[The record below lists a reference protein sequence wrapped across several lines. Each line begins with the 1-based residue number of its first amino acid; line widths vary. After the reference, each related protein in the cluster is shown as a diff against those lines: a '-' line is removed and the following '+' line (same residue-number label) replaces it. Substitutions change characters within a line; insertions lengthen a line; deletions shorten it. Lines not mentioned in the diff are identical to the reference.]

1 MSAPP
6 STDSDKPRTGFLRNV
21 HRNLSFWVLLAG
33 VLGYA
38 SARLVGD
45 PSWPTQES
53 PPQLYELVL
62 LLKDTF
68 ISALRL
74 LVAPVVFFSLL
85 GGLLGLGDVT
95 RLRKI
100 GTVAISYYVATT
112 FIAIAI
118 GLFVVTFIHPWE
130 SSGFQI
136 SVEELAASQAQSN
149 TPPPVLIDPGSD
161 SVLRILR
168 GMLGTALSNPF
179 HALANLNILA
189 IVTNAMLAGF
199 ALILV
204 VPKDSPLV
212 TGVHHVNAI
221 ISKVLNWILLL
232 TPLGI
237 FGIVFDFSL
246 RAGGD
251 LFAEVLAFA
260 AVVFG
265 ATLFHGIIVLPTLGW
280 LLGRVNPLHFLRHAG
295 APLLVALT
303 TSSSSAALPVTMKT
317 CEERFGVSKGVSG
330 FVLPLGA
337 TMNMDG
343 TALFEGIAAVFLAYI
358 FGIELTGVSLIAVFL
373 MTIVSSVG
381 APGMPSGSI
390 SGMQMVML
398 AVGIPLEAIGILLVI
413 ERPLDTFRTA
423 VNVEGDMIGALVTQ
437 RRLDRIEAAEA
448 TANPVAKAAPD
459 HASEDSDLLS

>member
-1 MSAPP
+1 MSAP
-6 STDSDKPRTGFLRNV
+6 STTASDKPRKGFLRNV

-100 GTVAISYYVATT
+100 GAVAISYYVATT

-189 IVTNAMLAGF
+189 IVTNALLTNALLAGAF
-199 ALILV
+199 KRNELGKSRDGGVRRGAGERGWCAGVRRGAATRCRAKLSRESGAISRENRPAQGTAAAPSPPSRHAETSAVGSDALVEGGLV
-204 VPKDSPLV
+204 GSGRSREQQQLSERSGSRRRPSTAELGGNLLRCGDGPSDAHGPAAAGADADVDAEDAGEELHPRHPRRGSIAELSVEQGGDGGQLELSGP
-212 TGVHHVNAI
+212 A
-221 ISKVLNWILLL
+221 LLL
-232 TPLGI
+232 Q
-237 FGIVFDFSL
+237 
-246 RAGGD
+246 A
-251 LFAEVLAFA
+251 
-260 AVVFG
+260 
-265 ATLFHGIIVLPTLGW
+265 
-280 LLGRVNPLHFLRHAG
+280 
-295 APLLVALT
+295 
-303 TSSSSAALPVTMKT
+303 
-317 CEERFGVSKGVSG
+317 
-330 FVLPLGA
+330 
-337 TMNMDG
+337 
-343 TALFEGIAAVFLAYI
+343 
-358 FGIELTGVSLIAVFL
+358 
-373 MTIVSSVG
+373 
-381 APGMPSGSI
+381 
-390 SGMQMVML
+390 
-398 AVGIPLEAIGILLVI
+398 
-413 ERPLDTFRTA
+413 
-423 VNVEGDMIGALVTQ
+423 Q
-437 RRLDRIEAAEA
+437 RRLENRQ
-448 TANPVAKAAPD
+448 PRVADERRCIGPPLKPNLQP
-459 HASEDSDLLS
+459 SVRNRRSRVI

>member
-1 MSAPP
+1 VAETESAPA
-6 STDSDKPRTGFLRNV
+6 RRGFLRNL
-21 HRNLSFWVLLAG
+21 HRNLSFWVLVAG
-33 VLGYA
+33 VLGFVA
-38 SARLVGD
+38 ATTFGD
-45 PSWPTQES
+45 RSWTSMAE
-53 PPQLYELVL
+53 PPPMYELVL

-85 GGLLGLGDVT
+85 GGLLGLGDAT
-95 RLRKI
+95 RLRKL
-100 GTVAISYYVATT
+100 GTVAIGYYVATT
-112 FIAIAI
+112 FIAICI

-130 SSGFQI
+130 GSSF
-136 SVEELAASQAQSN
+136 SLEELTTAQQASGD
-149 TPPPVLIDPGSD
+149 PPPVLIEAGSD
-161 SVLRILR
+161 SVIRILH

-179 HALANLNILA
+179 GALADLNILA

-204 VPKDSPLV
+204 VPKDSPLI
-212 TGVHHVNAI
+212 TGVEHVNMI
-221 ISKVLNWILLL
+221 ISKVLSWVLLF

-246 RAGGD
+246 RAGGE
-251 LFAEVLAFA
+251 LFTELLAFS

-265 ATLFHGIIVLPTLGW
+265 ATMFHGLVVLPTLAW
-280 LLGRVNPLHFLRHAG
+280 TLARVNPLHFLRLAG

-303 TSSSSAALPVTMKT
+303 TSSSSAALPVTIAT
-317 CEERFGVSKGVSG
+317 CEERLGVSKGVSG

-343 TALFEGIAAVFLAYI
+343 TALFEGVAAVFLAHI
-358 FGIELTGVSLIAVFL
+358 FGIELTGASLIAVFL
-373 MTIVSSVG
+373 MTIVSSIG

-398 AVGIPLEAIGILLVI
+398 AVGIPLEAIGILMVI

-437 RRLDRIEAAEA
+437 RHLERLEAAGE
-448 TANPVAKAAPD
+448 
-459 HASEDSDLLS
+459 

>member
-1 MSAPP
+1 MSQDSPTSPP
-6 STDSDKPRTGFLRNV
+6 TDATARELPAFLRNL
-21 HRNLSFWVLLAG
+21 HRNLSFWVLTAG
-33 VLGYA
+33 VAGYVCA
-38 SARLVGD
+38 VTFGD
-45 PSWPTQES
+45 RTWPTMAS
-53 PPQLYELVL
+53 PPEFYEFVL

-100 GTVAISYYVATT
+100 GSVAIGYYVITT
-112 FIAIAI
+112 FIAICI

-130 SSGFQI
+130 SSGLQI
-136 SVEELAASQAQSN
+136 SVDQLATTQVNSGD
-149 TPPPVLIDPGSD
+149 PPPVLIDPGSD
-161 SVLRILR
+161 SVVRIVR
-168 GMLGTALSNPF
+168 GMLNTALSNPF

-189 IVTNAMLAGF
+189 IVTNALLAGF
-199 ALILV
+199 ALIMV
-204 VPKDSPLV
+204 VPKDSPLI

-221 ISKVLNWILLL
+221 ISKVLTWILLF

-251 LFAEVLAFA
+251 LFSELLAFS

-265 ATLFHGIIVLPTLGW
+265 ATMFHGLFVLPTLGW
-280 LLGRVNPLHFLRHAG
+280 VLGRVHPLHFLRYAG

-317 CEERFGVSKGVSG
+317 CEENFGVSKGVSG

-343 TALFEGIAAVFLAYI
+343 TALFEGIAAVFLAHL
-358 FGIELTGVSLIAVFL
+358 FGIELTGFSLVAVFL
-373 MTIVSSVG
+373 MTVVSSVG

-398 AVGIPLEAIGILLVI
+398 AVGIPLEAIGILLVV

-437 RRLDRIEAAEA
+437 RRLDIIEAR
-448 TANPVAKAAPD
+448 
-459 HASEDSDLLS
+459 ASS

>member
-1 MSAPP
+1 MNSPETSA
-6 STDSDKPRTGFLRNV
+6 RGGVLRRL
-21 HRNLSFWVLLAG
+21 HRNLSFWVLVAG
-33 VLGYA
+33 LLGYLA
-38 SARLVGD
+38 AITVGD
-45 PSWPTQES
+45 RSWPSMAE
-53 PPQLYELVL
+53 PPPLYELVL

-74 LVAPVVFFSLL
+74 LVAPVVFFSLI
-85 GGLLGLGDVT
+85 GGLLGLGDAT

-100 GTVAISYYVATT
+100 GVVALTYYVATT
-112 FIAIAI
+112 FIAICI
-118 GLFVVTFIHPWE
+118 GLFVVAFIHPWE
-130 SSGFQI
+130 DSGLTLSVDQI
-136 SVEELAASQAQSN
+136 AAAQRAAGD
-149 TPPPVLIDPGSD
+149 PPPVLIDAGSD
-161 SVLRILR
+161 SVIRILH

-179 HALANLNILA
+179 GALADLNILA
-189 IVTNAMLAGF
+189 IVTNAFLAGF

-212 TGVHHVNAI
+212 TGVEHANLI
-221 ISKVLNWILLL
+221 ISKVLGWVLVF

-246 RAGGD
+246 RAGGE
-251 LFAEVLAFA
+251 LFTELLAFS

-265 ATLFHGIIVLPTLGW
+265 ATMFHGLFVLPTLGW
-280 LLGRVNPLHFLRHAG
+280 FFGRVNPLHFLRHAG

-303 TSSSSAALPVTMKT
+303 TSSSSAALPVTIAT

-343 TALFEGIAAVFLAYI
+343 TALFEGVAAVFLAHL
-358 FGIELTGVSLIAVFL
+358 FGIELSGASLVAVFL
-373 MTIVSSVG
+373 MTIVSSIG

-398 AVGIPLEAIGILLVI
+398 AVGIPLEAIGILMVI

-423 VNVEGDMIGALVTQ
+423 VNVEGDMIGALITQ
-437 RRLDRIEAAEA
+437 RRLERLEA
-448 TANPVAKAAPD
+448 TGR
-459 HASEDSDLLS
+459 

>member
-1 MSAPP
+1 MNSPETSA
-6 STDSDKPRTGFLRNV
+6 RGGVLR
-21 HRNLSFWVLLAG
+21 RLRSNLSFWVLLAG
-33 VLGYA
+33 LLGYVA
-38 SARLVGD
+38 ATTLGD
-45 PSWPTQES
+45 RSWPSMAE
-53 PPQLYELVL
+53 PPPLYELVL

-74 LVAPVVFFSLL
+74 LVAPVVFFSLI
-85 GGLLGLGDVT
+85 GGLLGLGDAT

-100 GTVAISYYVATT
+100 GTVALSYYVATT
-112 FIAIAI
+112 FIAICI
-118 GLFVVTFIHPWE
+118 GLVVVTFIHPWE
-130 SSGFQI
+130 DSGLSLSIEQ
-136 SVEELAASQAQSN
+136 VAAAQRAGGD
-149 TPPPVLIDPGSD
+149 PPPVLIDAGSD
-161 SVLRILR
+161 SVIRILH

-179 HALANLNILA
+179 GALADLNILA
-189 IVTNAMLAGF
+189 IVTNAFLAGF

-204 VPKDSPLV
+204 VPKDSPLIV
-212 TGVHHVNAI
+212 GVEHANMI
-221 ISKVLNWILLL
+221 ISKVLSWVLLF

-246 RAGGD
+246 RAGGE
-251 LFAEVLAFA
+251 LFTELLAFS

-265 ATLFHGIIVLPTLGW
+265 ATMFHGLVVLPTLGW
-280 LLGRVNPLHFLRHAG
+280 FFGRVKPLHFLRHAG

-303 TSSSSAALPVTMKT
+303 TSSSSAALPVTIAT

-343 TALFEGIAAVFLAYI
+343 TALFEGVAAVFLAHL
-358 FGIELTGVSLIAVFL
+358 FGIELSGASMVAVFL
-373 MTIVSSVG
+373 MTIVSSIG

-437 RRLDRIEAAEA
+437 RRLEQLE
-448 TANPVAKAAPD
+448 TTGT
-459 HASEDSDLLS
+459 

>member
-1 MSAPP
+1 MHFARLSGAKGICSRRSMPDASAPAP
-6 STDSDKPRTGFLRNV
+6 KRGVLRNL
-21 HRNLSFWVLLAG
+21 HRNLSFWVLVAG
-33 VLGYA
+33 ALGYVA
-38 SARLVGD
+38 AVTLGD
-45 PSWPTQES
+45 RSWPTMAE
-53 PPQLYELVL
+53 PPPLYELVL

-85 GGLLGLGDVT
+85 GGLLGLGDST
-95 RLRKI
+95 RLKKI
-100 GTVAISYYVATT
+100 GATAIGYYVLTT
-112 FIAIAI
+112 FIAICI

-130 SSGFQI
+130 SSGLQL
-136 SVEELAASQAQSN
+136 SVEDVSAAQQASGA
-149 TPPPVLIDPGSD
+149 PAPVLIDPGSD
-161 SVLRILR
+161 SVIRILR

-179 HALANLNILA
+179 GALANLNILA

-204 VPKDSPLV
+204 VPKDSPLI
-212 TGVHHVNAI
+212 TGVHHVNMI
-221 ISKVLNWILLL
+221 ISKVLSWVLLL

-246 RAGGD
+246 RAGGE
-251 LFAEVLAFA
+251 LFTELLSFS

-265 ATLFHGIIVLPTLGW
+265 ATMFHGLVVLPTLGW
-280 LLGRVNPLHFLRHAG
+280 FLGRVNPLHFLRYAG

-303 TSSSSAALPVTMKT
+303 TSSSSAALPVTIAT

-343 TALFEGIAAVFLAYI
+343 TALFEGIAAVFLAHI
-358 FGIELTGVSLIAVFL
+358 FGIELTGASLVAVFL

-398 AVGIPLEAIGILLVI
+398 AVGIPLEAIGILMVI

-437 RRLDRIEAAEA
+437 RRLDRLEA
-448 TANPVAKAAPD
+448 TGT
-459 HASEDSDLLS
+459 

>member
-1 MSAPP
+1 MAE
-6 STDSDKPRTGFLRNV
+6 TETAGRRGIVRNL
-21 HRNLSFWVLLAG
+21 HRNLSFWVLVAG
-33 VLGYA
+33 VLGYVAA
-38 SARLVGD
+38 STLGD
-45 PSWPTQES
+45 RGWATMAE
-53 PPQLYELVL
+53 PPPLYELVL

-74 LVAPVVFFSLL
+74 LVAPVVFFSLI
-85 GGLLGLGDVT
+85 GGLLGLGDAT

-112 FIAIAI
+112 FIAICI

-130 SSGFQI
+130 NSGLTL
-136 SVEELAASQAQSN
+136 SVDDIAQARQA
-149 TPPPVLIDPGSD
+149 TGDPPPVLIDAGSD
-161 SVLRILR
+161 SVIRILH

-179 HALANLNILA
+179 GALADLNILA
-189 IVTNAMLAGF
+189 IVTNAFLAGF

-212 TGVHHVNAI
+212 TGVEHINLI
-221 ISKVLNWILLL
+221 ISKVLSWVLLF

-246 RAGGD
+246 RAGGE
-251 LFAEVLAFA
+251 LFTELLSFS

-265 ATLFHGIIVLPTLGW
+265 ATMFHGLVVLPTLGW
-280 LLGRVNPLHFLRHAG
+280 FFGRVKPLHFLRHAG

-303 TSSSSAALPVTMKT
+303 TSSSSAALPVTIAT

-343 TALFEGIAAVFLAYI
+343 TALFEGVAAVFLAHL
-358 FGIELTGVSLIAVFL
+358 FGIELTGASLVAVFL
-373 MTIVSSVG
+373 MTIVSSIG

-398 AVGIPLEAIGILLVI
+398 AVGIPLEAIGILMVI

-437 RRLDRIEAAEA
+437 RRLERLEA
-448 TANPVAKAAPD
+448 TGV
-459 HASEDSDLLS
+459 

>member
-1 MSAPP
+1 MS
-6 STDSDKPRTGFLRNV
+6 SSETSSNRGSFLRNL
-21 HRNLSFWVLLAG
+21 HRNLSFWVLMAG
-33 VLGYA
+33 VLGFVA
-38 SARLVGD
+38 ATTLGD
-45 PSWPTQES
+45 RSWPTMAE
-53 PPQLYELVL
+53 PPPLYELVL

-74 LVAPVVFFSLL
+74 LVAPVVFFSLI
-85 GGLLGLGDVT
+85 GGLLGLGDAT

-100 GTVAISYYVATT
+100 GTVAIGYYVATT
-112 FIAIAI
+112 FIAICI

-130 SSGFQI
+130 SSGFQL
-136 SVEELAASQAQSN
+136 SVEDINAAHEASGAA
-149 TPPPVLIDPGSD
+149 PPVLIDAGSD
-161 SVLRILR
+161 SVIRILH

-179 HALANLNILA
+179 GALANLNILA

-204 VPKDSPLV
+204 VPKDSPLI
-212 TGVHHVNAI
+212 TGVHHVNLV
-221 ISKVLNWILLL
+221 ISKVLSWVLLF

-246 RAGGD
+246 QAGGE
-251 LFAEVLAFA
+251 LFTTLLSFS

-265 ATLFHGIIVLPTLGW
+265 ATMFHGVVVLPTLGW
-280 LLGRVNPLHFLRHAG
+280 FLARVNPLHFLRQAG

-303 TSSSSAALPVTMKT
+303 TSSSSAALPVTLTT
-317 CEERFGVSKGVSG
+317 CEERLGVSKGVAG

-343 TALFEGIAAVFLAYI
+343 TALFEGIAAVFLAHLY
-358 FGIELTGVSLIAVFL
+358 GIELSGASLVAVFL

-390 SGMQMVML
+390 SGMQMVMM
-398 AVGIPLEAIGILLVI
+398 AVGIPLEAIGILMVI

-437 RRLDRIEAAEA
+437 RRLDKIEAQAGA
-448 TANPVAKAAPD
+448 TSSA
-459 HASEDSDLLS
+459 

>member
-1 MSAPP
+1 MPEPTTPP
-6 STDSDKPRTGFLRNV
+6 ARRGALRNL
-21 HRNLSFWVLLAG
+21 HKNLSFWVLVAG
-33 VLGYA
+33 VLGY
-38 SARLVGD
+38 VGAVTLGD
-45 PSWPTQES
+45 RSWPTMQE
-53 PPQLYELVL
+53 PPPLYELVL

-85 GGLLGLGDVT
+85 GGLLGLGDAT

-100 GTVAISYYVATT
+100 GAVALSYYVATT
-112 FIAIAI
+112 FIAICI

-130 SSGFQI
+130 DSGLQL
-136 SVEELAASQAQSN
+136 SVDQLAATHAASGD
-149 TPPPVLIDPGSD
+149 PPPVLIDAGSD
-161 SVLRILR
+161 SVLRILH

-179 HALANLNILA
+179 NALANLNILA

-212 TGVHHVNAI
+212 TGVHHVNLI
-221 ISKVLNWILLL
+221 ISKVLSWVLLA

-251 LFAEVLAFA
+251 LFTELLSFC

-265 ATLFHGIIVLPTLGW
+265 ATMFHGLVVLPAIGW
-280 LLGRVNPLHFLRHAG
+280 FFGRVNPLHFLRYAG

-303 TSSSSAALPVTMKT
+303 TSSSSAALPVTIQT
-317 CEERFGVSKGVSG
+317 VEERFGVSKGVSG

-343 TALFEGIAAVFLAYI
+343 TALFEGIAAVFLAYL
-358 FGIELTGVSLIAVFL
+358 FGIELSGASLIAVFL

-423 VNVEGDMIGALVTQ
+423 VNVEGDMIGALITQ
-437 RRLDRIEAAEA
+437 RRLDRIEAADS
-448 TANPVAKAAPD
+448 VASAA
-459 HASEDSDLLS
+459 A

>member
-1 MSAPP
+1 MS
-6 STDSDKPRTGFLRNV
+6 SDSEPNSPKTARTGFLRNV
-21 HRNLSFWVLLAG
+21 HRNLSFWVLFAG
-33 VLGYA
+33 VAGYVTA
-38 SARLVGD
+38 ELVGD
-45 PSWPTQES
+45 PSWQTAED
-53 PPQLYELVL
+53 PPALYEIAL

-85 GGLLGLGDVT
+85 GGLLGLGDAT

-100 GTVAISYYVATT
+100 GMVAISYYVATT
-112 FIAIAI
+112 FIAICI

-130 SSGFQI
+130 SSGLQL
-136 SVEELAASQAQSN
+136 SVADLAASSAQSPD
-149 TPPPVLIDPGSD
+149 PPPVLIDPGSD
-161 SVLRILR
+161 SVIKILH

-189 IVTNAMLAGF
+189 IVTNALLAGF

-204 VPKDSPLV
+204 VPKDSPLI
-212 TGVHHVNAI
+212 TGVNHVNMI
-221 ISKVLNWILLL
+221 ISKVLTWILLF

-251 LFAEVLAFA
+251 LFTELLAFA

-265 ATLFHGIIVLPTLGW
+265 ATMFHGLIVLPTLGW
-280 LLGRVNPLHFLRHAG
+280 FLGRVNPLHFLRYAG

-317 CEERFGVSKGVSG
+317 CEENFGVSKGVSG

-343 TALFEGIAAVFLAYI
+343 TALFEGIAAVFLAHL
-358 FGIELTGVSLIAVFL
+358 FGIELSGANLLAVFL

-423 VNVEGDMIGALVTQ
+423 VNVEGDMIGAMVTQ
-437 RRLDRIEAAEA
+437 RRLEKIDAEMADAA
-448 TANPVAKAAPD
+448 
-459 HASEDSDLLS
+459 

>member
-1 MSAPP
+1 MAETETAP
-6 STDSDKPRTGFLRNV
+6 RRGVLRNL
-21 HRNLSFWVLLAG
+21 HRNLSFWVLVAG
-33 VLGYA
+33 VLGYVA
-38 SARLVGD
+38 AITLGD
-45 PSWPTQES
+45 RSWPTMAE
-53 PPQLYELVL
+53 PPPLYELVL
-62 LLKDTF
+62 LLKDSF

-74 LVAPVVFFSLL
+74 LVAPVVFFSLI
-85 GGLLGLGDVT
+85 GGLLGLGDAT

-112 FIAIAI
+112 FIAICI

-130 SSGFQI
+130 SSGLTL
-136 SVEELAASQAQSN
+136 SVDDIAQARQA
-149 TPPPVLIDPGSD
+149 TGDPPPVLIDAGSD
-161 SVLRILR
+161 SVLRILH

-179 HALANLNILA
+179 GALADLNILA
-189 IVTNAMLAGF
+189 IVTNAFLAGF

-212 TGVHHVNAI
+212 SGVEHINLI
-221 ISKVLNWILLL
+221 ISKVLSWVLLF

-246 RAGGD
+246 RAGGE
-251 LFAEVLAFA
+251 LFTELLSFS

-265 ATLFHGIIVLPTLGW
+265 ATMFHGLAVLPTLGW
-280 LLGRVNPLHFLRHAG
+280 FFGRVNPLHFLRHAG

-303 TSSSSAALPVTMKT
+303 TSSSSAALPVTIAT

-343 TALFEGIAAVFLAYI
+343 TALFEGVAAVFLAHL
-358 FGIELTGVSLIAVFL
+358 FGIELSGASLVAVFL
-373 MTIVSSVG
+373 MTIVSSIG

-398 AVGIPLEAIGILLVI
+398 AVGIPLEAIGILMVI

-437 RRLDRIEAAEA
+437 RRLERLEA
-448 TANPVAKAAPD
+448 TGI
-459 HASEDSDLLS
+459 

>member
-1 MSAPP
+1 MSSERSSSSTSEGP
-6 STDSDKPRTGFLRNV
+6 SEGRTRFIRNL
-21 HRNLSFWVLLAG
+21 HRNLSFWVLVAG
-33 VLGYA
+33 VAGYA
-38 SARLVGD
+38 GAVAFGD
-45 PSWPTQES
+45 RSWPTMAS
-53 PPQLYELVL
+53 PPPLYEFVL

-85 GGLLGLGDVT
+85 GGLLGLGNAT

-100 GTVAISYYVATT
+100 GSVAIGYYVATT
-112 FIAIAI
+112 FIAICI

-130 SSGFQI
+130 SSGLQL
-136 SVEELAASQAQSN
+136 SVEELAAAQSQS
-149 TPPPVLIDPGSD
+149 PDPAPVLIDPGSD
-161 SVLRILR
+161 SVVRILR

-212 TGVHHVNAI
+212 TGIHHMNAI
-221 ISKVLNWILLL
+221 ISKVLTWILLF

-251 LFAEVLAFA
+251 LFTELLAFS

-265 ATLFHGIIVLPTLGW
+265 ATMFHGLLVLPTLGW
-280 LLGRVNPLHFLRHAG
+280 VLGRINPLHFLRYAG

-317 CEERFGVSKGVSG
+317 CEENFGVSKGVSG

-343 TALFEGIAAVFLAYI
+343 TALFEGIAAVFLAHL
-358 FGIELTGVSLIAVFL
+358 FGIELTGVSLLAVFL

-437 RRLDRIEAAEA
+437 RRLERIDAEAAEA
-448 TANPVAKAAPD
+448 ESPTPTR
-459 HASEDSDLLS
+459 